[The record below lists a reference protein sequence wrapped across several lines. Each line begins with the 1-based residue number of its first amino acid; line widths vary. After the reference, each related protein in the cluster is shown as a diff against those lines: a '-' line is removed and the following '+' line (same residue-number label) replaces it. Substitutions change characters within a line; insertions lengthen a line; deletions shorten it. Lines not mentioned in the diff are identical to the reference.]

1 MHSHAGAIVGPEPL
15 RPEFSESLF
24 AMLDRVFRAGS
35 ERSMRTDYPFF
46 FREENFANLFIC
58 RLGGRVLTH
67 LGLLPVTL
75 SYFGHPIRVGMIG
88 GVATDPDFREQGLAT
103 RTLREVLSHCRR
115 IGGEL
120 VMISGGRGL
129 YLRHGAR
136 SVGKFDQYV
145 LELNYAAQPGVRLER
160 CGPRHASIMSTLHR
174 QKPFRFVRPLEEW
187 RLNVGAGR
195 CQGRPSDYWLV
206 RRGEEASAYF
216 AFPDRAQDARGV
228 CELREWGGQVEDIIA
243 ALPQVGR
250 AAGCKGVLWRLYPHE
265 TRARRAI
272 EAAGARGAG
281 PTAVQGT
288 ARVVNA
294 DALMASLAGYH
305 PRWREIP
312 HPIRH
317 AGDDGAWA
325 RRPDQA
331 TVRRR
336 ARSAARKSGPR
347 APEGRAPGAASAADR
362 AVRHDV
368 CMRHEVT
375 AKSRAGPGAAASVR
389 HGRRKH
395 AGGLPEGRALRPVQ
409 RGKTHDRR
417 QSDLSLRDHLQ

>member
-294 DALMASLAGYH
+294 DALMASLAGYVA
-305 PRWREIP
+305 EVL
-312 HPIRH
+312 
-317 AGDDGAWA
+317 GAEVA
-325 RRPDQA
+325 RRLELRTLDGERFRIRYGTQEM
-331 TVRRR
+331 TVRGHGGLTRLLF
-336 ARSAARKSGPR
+336 G
-347 APEGRAPGAASAADR
+347 EGLEALPGSLAPG
-362 AVRHDV
+362 
-368 CMRHEVT
+368 
-375 AKSRAGPGAAASVR
+375 P
-389 HGRRKH
+389 
-395 AGGLPEGRALRPVQ
+395 
-409 RGKTHDRR
+409 
-417 QSDLSLRDHLQ
+417 LRDALQALLPLPIAQFDMTYA